1 MPSLADH
8 HSNTFVK
15 LLLLGDAKSGKT
27 TSLASL
33 VAAGYKLRILDMD
46 NLLDP
51 LKYHILK
58 LCPDKIS
65 NVEYRSVRDHYKASP
80 AGTIIDGKIPKAWTD
95 SIKMLNKWAY
105 TDEDTGEIVDYGEP
119 HTWES
124 DCILVV
130 DSLSRWCDAALAFH
144 EVMAPKGKNSGEAD
158 GRAVYGSAQ
167 DDVEKQLAMLT
178 SKRLTINVIV
188 ICHGVYQQ
196 LPDGATKIFPQGV
209 GAKLSPKIPTYF
221 PNYIRYI
228 NRGEKRTIQLHSDM
242 MINLAN
248 ANPDAMPKELST
260 DQLADFFAV
269 LRDPPAKTD
278 PAIPPRPKAV
288 TLVRR

>member
-58 LCPDKIS
+58 LCPDKIG
-65 NVEYRSVRDHYKASP
+65 NVEYRSLRDQYKP
-80 AGTIIDGKIPKAWTD
+80 TVAGTMIEGRPKAWIE
-95 SIKMLNKWAY
+95 SIKMLNRWTY
-105 TDEDTGEIVDYGEP
+105 TDEETGEITDLGAPV
-119 HTWES
+119 TWGS
-124 DCILVV
+124 DCILVI
-130 DSLSRWCDAALAFH
+130 DSLSRWCDSAYDFH
-144 EVMAPKGKNSGEAD
+144 EVMIPKSTKTGESD
-158 GRAVYGSAQ
+158 GRAVYGNAQ

-178 SKRLTINVIV
+178 SPKLPMNVIV
-188 ICHGVYQQ
+188 IAHGVYQDM
-196 LPDGATKIFPQGV
+196 PDKTVMIFPQGV
-209 GAKLSPKIPTYF
+209 GKKLSPKIPTYF
-221 PNYIRYI
+221 PNYIRYV
-228 NRGEKRTIQLHSDM
+228 NRGEKRIIQLHSDM

-260 DQLADFFAV
+260 DQLAEFFAV
-269 LRDPPAKTD
+269 LREPPAKIGE
-278 PAIPPRPKAV
+278 PSPPRPKAV